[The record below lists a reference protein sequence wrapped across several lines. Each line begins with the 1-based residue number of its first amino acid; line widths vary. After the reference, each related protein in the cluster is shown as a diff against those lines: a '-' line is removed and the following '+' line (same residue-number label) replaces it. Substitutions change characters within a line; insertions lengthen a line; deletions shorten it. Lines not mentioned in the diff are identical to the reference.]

1 MQLKFIGTGSGK
13 TSLKRFHSSILFEND
28 KSILIDTG
36 DGISKAL
43 LKQNISWNLIDV
55 IIITHFHADHIAGL
69 PSLLTQMIIENRETP
84 LKIFTHKNLVN
95 LLTNFLNASFLFLDK
110 LNYQVEVIGFE
121 FNHKQKIDNQFQFT
135 AKQNT
140 HITNKHNLKNLNL
153 AFISASFLFNI
164 NDKKIIYTSDIG
176 NKTDLSLFE
185 NRNIDYFITE
195 TTHISIPDLE
205 EHILKHNFKSVI
217 LTHISDNEE
226 VKLRNFAVRLENTFN
241 KNVILAEDGM
251 IFPL

>member
-28 KSILIDTG
+28 KNILIDTG

-69 PSLLTQMIIENRETP
+69 PSLLTQMIIDKRTKP
-84 LKIFTHKNLVN
+84 LKLYTHIKLVSI
-95 LLTNFLNASFLFLDK
+95 LENFLQETFLFPNTFSFELSI
-110 LNYQVEVIGFE
+110 IGFTSKTKTDISE
-121 FNHKQKIDNQFQFT
+121 NFSFI
-135 AKQNT
+135 AKQNS

-217 LTHISDNEE
+217 LTHVSDNEE

-251 IFPL
+251 ILPL

>member
-28 KSILIDTG
+28 KNILIDTG

-69 PSLLTQMIIENRETP
+69 PSLLTQMIIDKRTKP
-84 LKIFTHKNLVN
+84 LKLYTHIKLVSILEN
-95 LLTNFLNASFLFLDK
+95 LLQETFLFPNTFSFELSI
-110 LNYQVEVIGFE
+110 IGFISGTKTDISE
-121 FNHKQKIDNQFQFT
+121 NFSFI
-135 AKQNT
+135 AKQNS
-140 HITNKHNLKNLNL
+140 HITNKHNLKNLKL

-226 VKLRNFAVRLENTFN
+226 VKLRNFAVKLENSFN

-251 IFPL
+251 ILPL